1 VADGLSKVLQ
11 DEASNRTIQGVKVS
25 RRAPEI
31 TQLLFADDSLLFFRA
46 SEEQASTALD
56 RYCIGTCQMINFDKC
71 SILFN
76 ENQEQLV
83 IEGVKEKLNIHRVAF
98 EAKYL
103 GLPTPEGRLK
113 VEKFLNI
120 TDRLEKRCSAWD
132 EQNLSSVGKDTLI
145 KSVAQALPVYI
156 MSIFVLL
163 GKIQEALTRMIRRF
177 WWGESVAKRKTQW
190 ITWDKFTTSK
200 SKGGLGFRDVRLFNQ
215 ALLAKQAWRL
225 IERPNNLCAR
235 VLKAKYYPNG
245 ELLDMAF
252 PTIQSPT
259 WRAILHGLELLKQGV
274 CWQIGRGS
282 SVRIWRDPWIP
293 RGRTRRPIGKRR
305 PCRLKWVSQLIDESC
320 MEWKEEVVR
329 EYFRAPDT
337 QLILNIRLPSNPVD
351 AFVSWFY
358 EKNGLFSVRSAYKV
372 AKDLME
378 EEKGGGQS
386 SSRNQEGR
394 PIWKKYWSLPL
405 PHKILI
411 FGWKVMKNGLAS
423 QSNKFSRHIVPVSTC
438 EVCGTEGEYSCFN
451 PV

>member
-1 VADGLSKVLQ
+1 MQPTRGLRQGDPLSPYLFLFVADGLSKVLQ

-200 SKGGLGFRDVRLFNQ
+200 SKGGVRLLRRETF
-215 ALLAKQAWRL
+215 
-225 IERPNNLCAR
+225 
-235 VLKAKYYPNG
+235 
-245 ELLDMAF
+245 
-252 PTIQSPT
+252 QSSFVGKT
-259 WRAILHGLELLKQGV
+259 GLET
-274 CWQIGRGS
+274 
-282 SVRIWRDPWIP
+282 D
-293 RGRTRRPIGKRR
+293 
-305 PCRLKWVSQLIDESC
+305 
-320 MEWKEEVVR
+320 
-329 EYFRAPDT
+329 
-337 QLILNIRLPSNPVD
+337 
-351 AFVSWFY
+351 
-358 EKNGLFSVRSAYKV
+358 
-372 AKDLME
+372 
-378 EEKGGGQS
+378 
-386 SSRNQEGR
+386 
-394 PIWKKYWSLPL
+394 
-405 PHKILI
+405 
-411 FGWKVMKNGLAS
+411 
-423 QSNKFSRHIVPVSTC
+423 
-438 EVCGTEGEYSCFN
+438 
-451 PV
+451 